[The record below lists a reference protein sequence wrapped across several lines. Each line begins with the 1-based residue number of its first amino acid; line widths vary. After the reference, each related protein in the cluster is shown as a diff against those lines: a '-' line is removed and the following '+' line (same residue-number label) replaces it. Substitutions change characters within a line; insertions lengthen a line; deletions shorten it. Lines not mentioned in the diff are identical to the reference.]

1 MAQFKMVKDIA
12 NGGTYMRTTQNFL
25 LTLSER
31 DLLLICT
38 GLESLDLENLNSD
51 NERNILLER
60 FETLKDQFDSSDTDI
75 FVRARNIG

>member
-1 MAQFKMVKDIA
+1 MAQFKMFEDVA
-12 NGGTYMRTTQNFL
+12 NGGTYMRKRQNISML
-25 LTLSER
+25 LSKR

-60 FETLKDQFDSSDTDI
+60 FETLKDDFDSSDQDI
-75 FVRARNIG
+75 LTG